1 MNLAD
6 SVNSCVTGIRSMD
19 SRPAIPTALK
29 RQVLVEA
36 GHRCAVPTCRQI
48 PVDVHHIVPWADC
61 HKHEFD
67 NLIALFSTCHRR
79 VHEGLLKNQKIDA
92 LSSEVSTLAE
102 QIEEDQLQIN
112 TLKHQVANL
121 INQGVS

>member
-1 MNLAD
+1 
-6 SVNSCVTGIRSMD
+6 
-19 SRPAIPTALK
+19 
-29 RQVLVEA
+29 
-36 GHRCAVPTCRQI
+36 
-48 PVDVHHIVPWADC
+48 
-61 HKHEFD
+61 
-67 NLIALFSTCHRR
+67 